1 MSLAFNKFM
10 DRITQ
15 EEQLRYGK
23 VEQGAGSGQL
33 TEERVN
39 EIDPNR
45 RRIMGREH
53 WQNRTRGTWNTR

>member
-15 EEQLRYGK
+15 EEQQRYGK

-53 WQNRTRGTWNTR
+53 WQNRTRGSWGDR